1 MQIYEALASDELSDH
16 MRQEYIKYLI
26 DFYISKTHTRLAPV
40 GFIQGLVNT
49 ETYGITNLDWNDGYK
64 FKDALRDMRVEAKFQ
79 RSEQDSNQM
88 ELLFDASEEQM
99 EDIQHRLSRFLKNA
113 NVEKIDV
120 LPQWVK
126 SFLLRTS

>member
-1 MQIYEALASDELSDH
+1 MDVDQKASMQIYEALASDELSDH

-26 DFYISKTHTRLAPV
+26 DFYVSKTHTRLAPV

-64 FKDALRDMRVEAKFQ
+64 LKDALRDMRVEAKFQ

-99 EDIQHRLSRFLKNA
+99 EDIQHRL
-113 NVEKIDV
+113 
-120 LPQWVK
+120 
-126 SFLLRTS
+126 